1 MLNKDVLN
9 YIGLMMRSRNLASG
23 EGVLLSIR
31 DKSAKLVIIAED
43 ASDNTKKRLIDKCT
57 HYKIEYIIIGDS
69 TELSNAIGKSN
80 RMAIAVLDKK
90 FAEKLKEKI
99 G

>member
-1 MLNKDVLN
+1 MLNKDVLQ
-9 YIGLMMRSRNLASG
+9 YLGLIMRSRNLASG
-23 EGVLLSIR
+23 ENVLLSIR
-31 DKSAKLVIIAED
+31 DKTAQLVLIASD

-57 HYKIEYIIIGDS
+57 HYQIEYIIVGES
-69 TELSNAIGKSN
+69 EELSKAIGKHN
-80 RMAIAVLDKK
+80 RMALAILDKN